1 MNESWE
7 YGLRDALYT
16 ACKVGNVEALL
27 CLLQLHPETGDQ
39 GEERKEA
46 QEGERT
52 ENLDPQNDG
61 SPSESPGVRSP
72 LTLLNRPIDSS
83 GVTLLH
89 VASSATQRAVV
100 RLLMEDR
107 KSVV

>member
-1 MNESWE
+1 MCLLTEEMNESWE

-46 QEGERT
+46 QEGERR
-52 ENLDPQNDG
+52 
-61 SPSESPGVRSP
+61 SEEHTSELQSR
-72 LTLLNRPIDSS
+72 
-83 GVTLLH
+83 
-89 VASSATQRAVV
+89 
-100 RLLMEDR
+100 
-107 KSVV
+107 